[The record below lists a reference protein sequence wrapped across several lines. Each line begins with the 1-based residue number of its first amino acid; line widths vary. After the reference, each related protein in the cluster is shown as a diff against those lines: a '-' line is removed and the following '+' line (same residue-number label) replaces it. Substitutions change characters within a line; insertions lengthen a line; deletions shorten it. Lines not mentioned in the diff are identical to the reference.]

1 MANLVAAGIDPAFV
15 AARVL
20 AGIADND
27 LYILTHP
34 ELRDVIAGRF
44 DRILAAFDKAA
55 LLETAPPKAIAARA

>member
-44 DRILAAFDKAA
+44 DRIW
-55 LLETAPPKAIAARA
+55 PPSKRRRSSKPRLRRRSPRA